1 MAGDRDPVQHD
12 RAARAL
18 AAYLRQEIE
27 APVVAIAGFLEIV
40 EEDAKRYRLVQYLAD
55 LERMARAAAELRE
68 LVRIVVERRW
78 SGWRLDENVEG
89 ATHRLQHDL
98 RTPLNAIK
106 GYAELLIEE
115 GQEKG
120 SEALLHDLRKIV
132 ESAARLL
139 GQVDG
144 MLTAIG
150 AEPDAPMPGAAA
162 RASPEAVLTALRTI
176 PPLPPGNTET
186 PAPFSSR
193 ILVVDDNDSSRDLL
207 SRRLTH
213 AGHQVRTASEGAAA
227 LGLAASDPPDLILL
241 DIMMPGMSGFEVLC
255 RLKADQGTASIPVI
269 MISALDEVDSVVRCI
284 EAGAEDFL
292 PKDFNPVLLRARVAA
307 ALEKKR
313 MRDRESLILEELR
326 AEKERSEGLL
336 LNILP
341 GNVVARLRG
350 GEKLIADRFH
360 AVTILFCDL
369 VDFTPL
375 AARLQPQETVRLLG
389 EVFAALDELA
399 AARQLERMK
408 TIGDAYMVASGLP
421 GPRADHA
428 IALADLALSISDVI
442 ATIGRSAGHVLE
454 ARIGMH
460 TGPVIA
466 GVIGARKL
474 AYDVWGDTVNT
485 ASRMESFGVPGRIHV
500 SAATRHALGDE
511 FLFEPRGPI
520 AIKGKGLMETYFLL
534 GRAPSPPSPLP
545 AGESEG
551 PGAAGPEA

>member
-1 MAGDRDPVQHD
+1 MAGDGGPAQRD

-27 APVVAIAGFLEIV
+27 APVAAIAGFLEIV
-40 EEDAKRYRLVQYLAD
+40 EEDAKRYRLAQYLPD
-55 LERMARAAAELRE
+55 LARMARAAAELRD
-68 LVRIVVERRW
+68 LVRVVVERRW
-78 SGWRLDENVEG
+78 SGWRAGEDLDG
-89 ATHRLQHDL
+89 AMARLRHDL

-115 GQEKG
+115 GQETG

-132 ESAARLL
+132 ESAALLL
-139 GQVDG
+139 GQVDR
-144 MLTAIG
+144 MLTAIRP
-150 AEPDAPMPGAAA
+150 EAAA
-162 RASPEAVLTALRTI
+162 PPSPEAVLTALRAI
-176 PPLPPGNTET
+176 PPLPAGDTEA
-186 PAPFSSR
+186 PPPFSSR

-213 AGHQVRTASEGAAA
+213 AGHQVATARDGATS
-227 LGLAASDPPDLILL
+227 LAHASADPPDLILL
-241 DIMMPGMSGFEVLC
+241 DIMMPEMSGFEVLC
-255 RLKADQGTASIPVI
+255 RLKADRRTAGIPVI
-269 MISALDEVDSVVRCI
+269 MISALDEIDSVVRCI

-292 PKDFNPVLLRARVAA
+292 PKDFNPVLLRARVGA

-313 MRDRESLILEELR
+313 MRDREALIVEELR
-326 AEKERSEGLL
+326 AEKELSEALL
-336 LNILP
+336 LNVLP
-341 GNVVARLRG
+341 GNVVARLRS
-350 GEKLIADRFH
+350 GETLIADRFH

-399 AARQLERMK
+399 AARQLERIK
-408 TIGDAYMVASGLP
+408 TIGDAYMVAGGLP
-421 GPRADHA
+421 AARADHA
-428 IALADLALSISDVI
+428 SAIADLALGISDVI
-442 ATIGRSAGHVLE
+442 AAIGRAAGHVLE
-454 ARIGMH
+454 ARIGIH
-460 TGPVIA
+460 TGPAIA
-466 GVIGARKL
+466 GVIGARKF

-500 SAATRHALGDE
+500 SAATRHTLGDE

-534 GRAPSPPSPLP
+534 GRQQRGNQS
-545 AGESEG
+545 
-551 PGAAGPEA
+551 